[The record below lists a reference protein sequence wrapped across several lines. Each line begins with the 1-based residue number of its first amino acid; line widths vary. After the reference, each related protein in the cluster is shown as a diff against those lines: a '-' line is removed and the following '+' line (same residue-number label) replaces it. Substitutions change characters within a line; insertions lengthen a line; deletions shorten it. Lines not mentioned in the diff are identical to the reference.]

1 MKAILLLISL
11 AQGDAVAASPGD
23 TSIMRNEALSGN
35 RAAIV
40 QAAVPSYAK
49 WGRLAM
55 QETAK
60 AYEGA
65 SIVDYKY
72 EGRSESGQGLAE
84 EKFRLWLKQDGREFG
99 VRVTITV
106 DTATDRS
113 RGVRLDEI
121 RP

>member
-1 MKAILLLISL
+1 MS
-11 AQGDAVAASPGD
+11 
-23 TSIMRNEALSGN
+23 

-40 QAAVPSYAK
+40 QAAAPSYAK

-55 QETAK
+55 EETAK

-72 EGRSESGQGLAE
+72 EGRSESGQGFAE
-84 EKFRLWLKQDGREFG
+84 EKFRLWLKHDGREFG

-106 DTATDRS
+106 EVATDRS

-121 RP
+121 RS

>member
-1 MKAILLLISL
+1 MQHEAMHLSGTAAIM
-11 AQGDAVAASPGD
+11 QVAAPD
-23 TSIMRNEALSGN
+23 
-35 RAAIV
+35 
-40 QAAVPSYAK
+40 YAK

-72 EGRSESGQGLAE
+72 EGRVDTGQGLAE
-84 EKFRLWLKQDGREFG
+84 EKFRLWLQHGGREFG

-106 DTATDRS
+106 EVATDQS
-113 RGVRLDEI
+113 RNIRIEELRL
-121 RP
+121 